1 MVWSGLGGIRASGVW
16 GSVRGFQVREGGENW
31 ADGPCTAPDLGAQR
45 RRRGE
50 PSCGAQG
57 TLRGGRGTAKW
68 QVGGPGRVPRKDL
81 QRNAIASVLSAAL
94 CASLTL
100 VQPKPPSGGLTQGP
114 GACHP
119 AFPAQPWSSPRPK
132 ELGHPDGVSG
142 WSRKGRAAP
151 RTWEGRSRP
160 G

>member
-1 MVWSGLGGIRASGVW
+1 MWCDWGLVGSGTSGVW
-16 GSVRGFQVREGGENW
+16 GPVRGFRVREGGENW
-31 ADGPCTAPDLGAQR
+31 VDGPCTAPDLGAR
-45 RRRGE
+45 RLLCGE

-68 QVGGPGRVPRKDL
+68 PGRVPRKDL
-81 QRNAIASVLSAAL
+81 QRNAIASVLSALLTL

-100 VQPKPPSGGLTQGP
+100 VQPKPPSGGLKPGP

-119 AFPAQPWSSPRPK
+119 AFPAQRWSSPRPK

-142 WSRKGRAAP
+142 RSRKGRTAS
-151 RTWEGRSRP
+151 RTWEELS
-160 G
+160 